1 MIILGRPNNHMSKKQ
16 LNLFDLVMIVVSLVI
31 GMGIFRT
38 PVVVATRTGTPLLF
52 FLAWLVGG
60 CVAFCGGLTYAE
72 IGSRYPVTGGYYKI
86 FSYGYHPSLAFA
98 INCIILVSNA
108 GSTAVVGVIGA
119 EYISHFFY
127 GDQRAPELFRQ
138 LVTTGAV
145 AFFYVINLLG
155 LRMSSRVQNILTV
168 FKILLVLLLLA
179 AVFGAHPLPPHLPV
193 AAPAGHGLSPGWL
206 KAFAFGLVAV
216 SFTYGGYQQSINFGG
231 EVRNASRI
239 IPRGIGY
246 GVALIIVLYLSINFV
261 YVRVIG
267 FEQLKSADSIAAILM
282 DHLFGPAGDRILRVL
297 MFLSVLAYVN
307 VSVMSNPRVMYAMS
321 EEGILPAAFQK
332 KTAGRDV
339 IVWSLTAFSAAII
352 LTLLFSSTV
361 EKIINYTIF
370 LDSIGFATSA
380 STIFILRRR
389 KVREDQDIYRIK
401 WYPLVPAILILAYI
415 GVATSIVLD
424 DPHSAL
430 YGAGIFGFCFVLYF
444 VLRARKGRTEIKS

>member
-1 MIILGRPNNHMSKKQ
+1 MNKKQ
-16 LNLFDLVMIVVSLVI
+16 LNLFDLMMIVVSLVI
-31 GMGIFRT
+31 GMGIFRV
-38 PVVVATRTGTPLLF
+38 PATAAARTGTPVLF

-60 CVAFCGGLTYAE
+60 LVAYCGSLTYAE

-119 EYISHFFY
+119 EYISRFFF
-127 GDQRAPELFRQ
+127 GDQPAPELFKQ

-145 AFFYVINLLG
+145 VVFYVVNMLG
-155 LRMSSRVQNILTV
+155 LRMSSRVQNVLTI
-168 FKILLVLLLLA
+168 FNILLVLRLLV
-179 AVFGAHPLPPHLPV
+179 AVFGQHPL
-193 AAPAGHGLSPGWL
+193 AGHPIAAMAGGNGPAAGNGLPSGWL
-206 KAFAFGLVAV
+206 KAFGFGLVAV
-216 SFTYGGYQQSINFGG
+216 SFTYGGYQQTINFGG
-231 EVRNASRI
+231 EVASASRT
-239 IPRGIGY
+239 IPRGISY
-246 GVALIIVLYLSINFV
+246 GVMLIIILYLAINFV
-261 YVRVIG
+261 YVKVIG

-282 DHLFGPAGDRILRVL
+282 DHLFGPAGDRILRFL

-307 VSVMSNPRVMYAMS
+307 VSIMSNPRVMFAMS
-321 EEGILPAAFQK
+321 EEGILPAAFHK

-352 LTLLFSSTV
+352 LTLIFSSTV

-389 KVREDQDIYRIK
+389 KVREGQDIYKIK
-401 WYPLVPAILILAYI
+401 WYPLVPLILILAYT
-415 GVATSIVLD
+415 GVAISIAVN
-424 DPHSAL
+424 DPLSAT
-430 YGAGIFGFCFVLYF
+430 YGLEIFAGFFLLYF
-444 VLRARKGRTEIKS
+444 ILRVVKRAVKR

>member
-1 MIILGRPNNHMSKKQ
+1 MSKKQ

-38 PVVVATRTGTPLLF
+38 PTVVANRTGTPLLF
-52 FLAWLVGG
+52 FLAWLAGG
-60 CVAFCGGLTYAE
+60 CIAFCGGLTYAE

-108 GSTAVVGVIGA
+108 GSIAGVGVIGA
-119 EYISHFFY
+119 EYIGNFFY
-127 GDQRAPELFRQ
+127 GDKPTPELFRQ

-145 AFFYVINLLG
+145 TFFYLINLLG
-155 LRMSSRVQNILTV
+155 LRMSSRVQNILTI
-168 FKILLVLLLLA
+168 FKIVLILLLLTS
-179 AVFGAHPLPPHLPV
+179 VFGHHPVLAHPQAVPR
-193 AAPAGHGLSPGWL
+193 GGGGMTMGWL
-206 KAFAFGLVAV
+206 KALGYGLIAV
-216 SFTYGGYQQSINFGG
+216 SFTYGGYQQTINFGG
-231 EVRNASRI
+231 EVRDASRV
-239 IPRGIGY
+239 IPRGISY
-246 GVALIIVLYLSINFV
+246 GVALIILLYLSINLV
-261 YVRVIG
+261 YVKVIG

-282 DHLFGPAGDRILRVL
+282 DHLFGPGGDRILRIL

-321 EEGILPAAFQK
+321 EEGILPAIFKK

-339 IVWSLTAFSAAII
+339 IIWSLTAYSAAIC
-352 LTLLFSSTV
+352 LTLLFTSTV
-361 EKIINYTIF
+361 EKILNYTIF

-401 WYPLVPAILILAYI
+401 WYPIVPAILILAYI
-415 GVATSIVLD
+415 GVATSVVVN
-424 DPHSAL
+424 DPRAAL
-430 YGAGIFGFCFVLYF
+430 FGAGIFSFCFLLYF
-444 VLRARKGRTEIKS
+444 ALRARKGRVDLKS